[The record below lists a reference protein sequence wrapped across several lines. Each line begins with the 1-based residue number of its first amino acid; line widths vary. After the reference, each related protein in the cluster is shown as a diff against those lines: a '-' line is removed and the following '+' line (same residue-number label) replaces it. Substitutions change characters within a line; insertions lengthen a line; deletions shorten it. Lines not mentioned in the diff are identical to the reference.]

1 MSVVVRTQNY
11 FVINILEFPVW
22 QFIFSLPPQQLIV
35 HYHHLITEMFP
46 STQILWQDQPSLQG
60 VPQYWTHFAFCYF
73 DSFNNSG
80 AYHIGNFFKLTQ
92 LFYFG
97 RVEADQIA
105 KCKVGQILCGTTCI
119 SSNTLAFCEL
129 YPEGEMTTPKDSSY
143 MWTRSTRPIDAQLW
157 SIIYFF

>member
-22 QFIFSLPPQQLIV
+22 QFIFTQQLIV

-46 STQILWQDQPSLQG
+46 GAQILWPDQPSLQG

-105 KCKVGQILCGTTCI
+105 KCKVGQILWDNLYIKQHTGILWII
-119 SSNTLAFCEL
+119 SWRRDDNT
-129 YPEGEMTTPKDSSY
+129 K
-143 MWTRSTRPIDAQLW
+143 RQ
-157 SIIYFF
+157 